1 MAEIGRDIYKVKE
14 ILENSSVVGI
24 PTETVYGLAGNALD
38 RSAVTNIYKI
48 KNRPSFNPLIV
59 HTNKI
64 EKLASFVLSVPD
76 KALILAKRFW
86 PGPLTLILPKKNIIP
101 DLVTS
106 GLNSVAIRI
115 PDHTLTLDLLG
126 ILDFPLVAPSA
137 NPFGYLSP
145 TKPEHVNDQ
154 LGDKIQ
160 YILDG
165 SECKIGIE
173 STIIGFEDQNPVI
186 YRLGGV
192 SVEKIESLIGETK
205 VLPSSVS
212 DPKAPGMLKS
222 HYAPKKN
229 LVIGNIEENL
239 QKYASKQVAI
249 LSFKDPI
256 AEFPLCRQIILSTS
270 GDLEEAAKNLFDAL
284 RKIDKMNVK
293 VILTE
298 QVPDVGLGKAIN
310 DRLLRAS
317 YR

>member
-1 MAEIGRDIYKVKE
+1 MAEIGGDIYKVKE

-38 RSAVTNIYKI
+38 RSAVINIYKI

-86 PGPLTLILPKKNIIP
+86 PGPLTLILPKKKIIP

-173 STIIGFEDQNPVI
+173 STIIGFEDQNPVV

-205 VLPSSVS
+205 VLSSSVS

-239 QKYASKQVAI
+239 QKYASKKVAI

-317 YR
+317 YK